1 MVLYFIVRIK
11 GVSGTNIS
19 KSELFGDNVITIPV
33 TQFYSGQ

>member
-19 KSELFGDNVITIPV
+19 KSELFGDNVKAIPV
-33 TQFYSGQ
+33 TQFYSGH